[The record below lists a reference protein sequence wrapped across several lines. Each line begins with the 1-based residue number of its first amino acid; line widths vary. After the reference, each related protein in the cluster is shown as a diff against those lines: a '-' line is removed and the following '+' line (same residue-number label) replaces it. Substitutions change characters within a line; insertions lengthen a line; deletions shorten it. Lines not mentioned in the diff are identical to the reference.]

1 MFAVIRT
8 GGKQYKVAAN
18 DVLFIEKLPGE
29 HGEEVEF
36 KEILAIGEGSG
47 TTFGAPLVSG
57 AVVTGTVLE
66 QKKDDKVIVF
76 KKRRRQNSRRKNG
89 HRQLLTVVRIDG
101 IYKDAAEKPARAARP
116 APAPKAEAPA
126 EAKSE
131 TKKPAAKAKAAAK
144 PAAAKPKAK
153 AAPKS
158 GAKGTTKKK

>member
-18 DVLFIEKLPGE
+18 DVLFLEKLPGDN
-29 HGEEVEF
+29 GDEVQF
-36 KEILAIGEGSG
+36 NEILAIGEGSG

-57 AVVTGTVLE
+57 AIVTATVLE
-66 QKKDDKVIVF
+66 QKKDDKVIIF

-126 EAKSE
+126 AE
-131 TKKPAAKAKAAAK
+131 KKPAAKAKAAK
-144 PAAAKPKAK
+144 PAESKTKAK

-158 GAKGTTKKK
+158 GAKGTTK

>member
-18 DVLFIEKLPGE
+18 DVLFIEKLPG
-29 HGEEVEF
+29 GNGDEVEF

-66 QKKDDKVIVF
+66 QKKDDKVIIF

-131 TKKPAAKAKAAAK
+131 KKPAAKTKSAK
-144 PAAAKPKAK
+144 PAESKPKAK

-158 GAKGTTKKK
+158 GAKGNTKKK